1 MNKLA
6 AASAA
11 HFCVDLCCAALFF
24 GYLNASP
31 DWWVCMILY
40 NACAFALQFPLGL
53 LADAWNRNLIFAAL
67 GCGLVAVGF
76 FFRGF
81 PVGAAVICGLGNGM
95 FHVGGGLEVMNGSEK
110 AAPLGVFVSPGAVGL
125 YLGTVFASFFS
136 AHGWLL
142 PLIMLFTGL
151 MLLSPVLRNGSFE
164 SQNSPLSLTLRESAS
179 FPLACLFFVVVF
191 RSMLGGAFSAGLSGI
206 PGVVPVLCLALGKAA
221 GGFAGDRL
229 GVRAASIV
237 SLGGAALLL
246 LFPRGPVTCI
256 ALFLFNMTM
265 PLTLHSA
272 VSLLPGAKGAAF
284 GLLTLALF
292 AGMIPAFSGVSLSLP
307 SFAWSSLV
315 LFSLGLLLIGVSRE
329 ARHE

>member
-164 SQNSPLSLTLRESAS
+164 SQNSPLSLTLRENAS

-246 LFPRGPVTCI
+246 LFPPWTCNLYRALSVQYDHAADAPLGSQPSARGKGRCVRAADACFVRRDDPRFFRRIPVPSLFCMVI
-256 ALFLFNMTM
+256 AG
-265 PLTLHSA
+265 TLLSGTA
-272 VSLLPGAKGAAF
+272 PDRGKQGGA
-284 GLLTLALF
+284 
-292 AGMIPAFSGVSLSLP
+292 P
-307 SFAWSSLV
+307 
-315 LFSLGLLLIGVSRE
+315 
-329 ARHE
+329 